1 MTTEQFIEVLKSPTR
16 RALNVSMRQATMYLL
31 YKNGVPVAAIARS
44 MKITRGTVYNG
55 IYKHTNLMDC
65 YDKLALEANDEVAN
79 HKIVIKPTLF
89 SSDVCVMPVGQV
101 LVIDNIIY

>member
-55 IYKHTNLMDC
+55 IYKHMNLMEC
-65 YDKLALEANDEVAN
+65 SDKLASEAYNEVVN
-79 HKIVIKPTLF
+79 HKIVIRPTMF
-89 SSDVCVMPVGQV
+89 ENEVCVMPIGQV
-101 LVIDNIIY
+101 LVIDNTIY